1 MSTQPTQQPQP
12 VVNKPPPPANNN
24 FLGGDLMGFGFST
37 PPNNPPPQNLGGFS
51 FNQPQNQPQPPTNNL
66 GGFNLLGSTQPVQQ
80 QAPQPPV
87 TLPQQTAGFQ
97 PIINNNPNKIL
108 AYDNTHLQIWIDCI
122 K

>member
-1 MSTQPTQQPQP
+1 MPTQQPQP

-37 PPNNPPPQNLGGFS
+37 QPNNPPQNQGGFN
-51 FNQPQNQPQPPTNNL
+51 FNPTQNQPQPPSNNL
-66 GGFNLLGSTQPVQQ
+66 GGFNLLGSTQQVQQ

-87 TLPQQTAGFQ
+87 TLPQQTSTGFQ